1 MQGPSPHGHATAW
14 ATGRAR
20 STRNPP
26 TSWAGRPAGGRR
38 NPGIDVGPEAA
49 GRHAG
54 MRSSVRAALR
64 QRAGPWRSFLLTS
77 LGWLII
83 SIIVLRF
90 THAPDAAAGALLG
103 VM

>member
-1 MQGPSPHGHATAW
+1 
-14 ATGRAR
+14 
-20 STRNPP
+20 
-26 TSWAGRPAGGRR
+26 
-38 NPGIDVGPEAA
+38 
-49 GRHAG
+49 